1 MPSKPD
7 FAKSIELDEKVPEFP
22 YNTEWRTFTMNR
34 ILYTLLAAAALG
46 LAGCTAC
53 TPKQEDKTAETDKHK
68 LSAITLSSEF
78 HTAKVDE
85 EINIAVKTTPAG
97 TELKQEDFEA
107 SGGTLTVDGATVKF
121 KAAEAGNY
129 TIKATK
135 DKITS
140 NTLTIEIVAGE
151 DTEQADGGQQAPAAD
166 QGTAYVDPGTQG
178 VQQPAADASAGTQ
191 TPADNTQN
199 SGSQG
204 DGSQNTDSQ
213 PATPSVLTVKQVLS
227 NPAKYDGQTITV
239 QGSLPQ
245 AAVTGPDG
253 QPATVIYP
261 AAGDTSQRLYLS
273 GLKLDFGGCDAKL
286 TGVMKQGANGIW
298 TLDVTSAEQTGP
310 SGVAGDQTGK
320 PVSELPK
327 SGTFHFTVDR
337 VRIRYGTD
345 GLKSQES
352 GKYFNKGDSVK
363 YNKVYEKDGYTW
375 ISYKAYSGKTCS
387 VAVGD
392 TKTVQYGWAD

>member
-1 MPSKPD
+1 MPSQPV
-7 FAKSIELDEKVPEFP
+7 FAKSVELDEKVPEFP
-22 YNTEWRTFTMNR
+22 YNTDWRTFTMNR

-53 TPKQEDKTAETDKHK
+53 TPKQEDKTAETDKQT

-199 SGSQG
+199 SCSTACRGCFRRH
-204 DGSQNTDSQ
+204 TD
-213 PATPSVLTVKQVLS
+213 
-227 NPAKYDGQTITV
+227 
-239 QGSLPQ
+239 
-245 AAVTGPDG
+245 
-253 QPATVIYP
+253 
-261 AAGDTSQRLYLS
+261 AG
-273 GLKLDFGGCDAKL
+273 
-286 TGVMKQGANGIW
+286 
-298 TLDVTSAEQTGP
+298 
-310 SGVAGDQTGK
+310 
-320 PVSELPK
+320 
-327 SGTFHFTVDR
+327 
-337 VRIRYGTD
+337 
-345 GLKSQES
+345 
-352 GKYFNKGDSVK
+352 
-363 YNKVYEKDGYTW
+363 
-375 ISYKAYSGKTCS
+375 
-387 VAVGD
+387 
-392 TKTVQYGWAD
+392 

>member
-1 MPSKPD
+1 
-7 FAKSIELDEKVPEFP
+7 
-22 YNTEWRTFTMNR
+22 MNR

-53 TPKQEDKTAETDKHK
+53 TPKQEDKTAETDKQT

-85 EINIAVKTTPAG
+85 EITIAVKTTPAG

-191 TPADNTQN
+191 TLADNTQN

-213 PATPSVLTVKQVLS
+213 PATPSVLTVKIGRAHV
-227 NPAKYDGQTITV
+227 
-239 QGSLPQ
+239 
-245 AAVTGPDG
+245 
-253 QPATVIYP
+253 
-261 AAGDTSQRLYLS
+261 
-273 GLKLDFGGCDAKL
+273 
-286 TGVMKQGANGIW
+286 
-298 TLDVTSAEQTGP
+298 
-310 SGVAGDQTGK
+310 
-320 PVSELPK
+320 
-327 SGTFHFTVDR
+327 
-337 VRIRYGTD
+337 
-345 GLKSQES
+345 
-352 GKYFNKGDSVK
+352 
-363 YNKVYEKDGYTW
+363 
-375 ISYKAYSGKTCS
+375 
-387 VAVGD
+387 
-392 TKTVQYGWAD
+392 